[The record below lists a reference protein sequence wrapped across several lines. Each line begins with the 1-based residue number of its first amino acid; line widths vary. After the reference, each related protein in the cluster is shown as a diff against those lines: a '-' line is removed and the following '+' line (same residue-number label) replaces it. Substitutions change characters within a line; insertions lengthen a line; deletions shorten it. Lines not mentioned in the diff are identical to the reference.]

1 VKIVIVVLSEI
12 RWQALSSAGDF
23 EQSLAPYRW
32 RAVIFAM
39 EFAQFPINRRQFV
52 GCQSWQFCKNLT
64 NAHDRNLNHKSPRGK
79 YKFPVTN
86 LRSNPVA
93 FQTRCPTRFS

>member
-1 VKIVIVVLSEI
+1 MKIVIVVLSEI